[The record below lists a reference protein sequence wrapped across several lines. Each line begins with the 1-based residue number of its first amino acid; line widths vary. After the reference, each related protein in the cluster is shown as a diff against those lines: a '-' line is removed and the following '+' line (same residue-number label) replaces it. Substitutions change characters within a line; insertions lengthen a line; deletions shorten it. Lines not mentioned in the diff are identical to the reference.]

1 MTLDDALVAGKG
13 APPLDLVALDD
24 ALSALSALDA
34 RQARIVELRFFGG
47 LTIEETAEA
56 VSVSPATVKRDWTI
70 AKAWLRREMGAGRPV
85 DPERWHRINELFHG
99 ALECDLEG
107 RARFLDDACGDDPSI
122 RAEVESLLAHHD
134 DQATGLIRTPQPEAP
149 ADVDEDDA
157 GDSLVGRQI
166 GQYTVTRQLG
176 EGGMGVV
183 YLAEDTRLG
192 RLVAVKALTQE
203 FTRDEQRRRRL
214 RREARAAAALSH
226 PGIATVYAL
235 EEFDDNL
242 YIVSE
247 YVRGETLRKELAN
260 GPLPPG
266 TVLNTAVEIAR
277 ALTAAHEHDVVH
289 RDLKPENVIRTLD
302 GGIKILDFGLARFKG
317 PQLGPGAST
326 TRLTEPGA
334 VLGTPGYMAPEQI
347 RGADVDFRADIFSF
361 GVFLFEL
368 TSGVHPFTGSEQ
380 GSTIARVIEVEP
392 PDLAQLAPACPP
404 ALERIIRQCLQKDL
418 TQRYG
423 ATRELLDELEQV
435 RRDLA
440 DSAARPPSARAAGG
454 ADATKS
460 APGSN
465 PLWWWQFH
473 QGFVGLLY
481 YVMLLPLWMVRR
493 WAPAPWGSVLF
504 FATLIAVGVA
514 ASLRF
519 HLWFTQRFNPAEI
532 RAQRAQVFP
541 WIRGADWLFV
551 LLLWS
556 ATAVIAVDHA
566 GWATFIGSVGIGS
579 FLSFLIFEPA
589 TTRAAFRRSRTK
601 TPRPPD
607 LRKTD
612 TSKA

>member
-1 MTLDDALVAGKG
+1 M
-13 APPLDLVALDD
+13 
-24 ALSALSALDA
+24 
-34 RQARIVELRFFGG
+34 
-47 LTIEETAEA
+47 
-56 VSVSPATVKRDWTI
+56 
-70 AKAWLRREMGAGRPV
+70 
-85 DPERWHRINELFHG
+85 DPDRWHRINELFHR
-99 ALECDLEG
+99 AVECDLDG

-122 RAEVESLLAHHD
+122 RVEVDSLLTHHD
-134 DQATGLIRTPQPEAP
+134 DQATDLIRTPPETE
-149 ADVDEDDA
+149 ADVNEGA
-157 GDSLVGRQI
+157 AADSLVGREI
-166 GQYTVTRQLG
+166 GQYTVTRLLG

-183 YLAEDTRLG
+183 YLAEDSRLG
-192 RLVAVKALTQE
+192 RSVAVKALARE
-203 FTRDEQRRRRL
+203 FTRDDQRRRRL

-247 YVRGETLRKELAN
+247 YVRGDTLRKELAN

-266 TVLNTAVEIAR
+266 AVLNTAVEIAR
-277 ALTAAHEHDVVH
+277 ALTAAHEHHVVH

-347 RGADVDFRADIFSF
+347 RGADVDFRADIFAF
-361 GVFLFEL
+361 GVLLFEL
-368 TSGVHPFTGSEQ
+368 TSGLHPFTGVGQ
-380 GSTIARVIEVEP
+380 GSTLARVLEVEA
-392 PDLAQLAPACPP
+392 PDLARLTPSCPS
-404 ALERIIRQCLQKDL
+404 ALERIIRQCLQKNRD
-418 TQRYG
+418 QRYG

-440 DSAARPPSARAAGG
+440 ESGARSQSAGAAGG
-454 ADATKS
+454 VDATERM
-460 APGSN
+460 PGSS
-465 PLWWWQFH
+465 PVWWWQFH

-481 YVMLLPLWMVRR
+481 YAMLYPLWKVRG
-493 WAPAPWGSVLF
+493 WVQAPLGSYLF

-514 ASLRF
+514 GSLRF

-541 WIRGADWLFV
+541 WVRGADCLFV
-551 LLLWS
+551 LVLLW
-556 ATAVIAVDHA
+556 ATAAILVEHAV
-566 GWATFIGSVGIGS
+566 WATVIGSIAIGS

-589 TTRAAFRRSRTK
+589 TTRAAFRRSRTRS
-601 TPRPPD
+601 TRP
-607 LRKTD
+607 RKTG
-612 TSKA
+612 TSKTLGASQSE